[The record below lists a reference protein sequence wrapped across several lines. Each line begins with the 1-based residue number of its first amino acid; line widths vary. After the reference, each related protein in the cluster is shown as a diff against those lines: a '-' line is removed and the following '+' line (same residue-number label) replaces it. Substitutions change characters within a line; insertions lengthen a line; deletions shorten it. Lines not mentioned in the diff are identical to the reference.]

1 MGFFSKNKVENE
13 IKEEK
18 PCPYCAKV
26 RDEEHVGRC
35 LQRTVKDLVESV
47 NQIHES
53 IEEMTKAATAMSAKV
68 ESFSLRMRMEKLAP
82 GAVKGLIAGSKVNP
96 AGEQNSVSAVSK
108 KEISEIQETLKGIK
122 VMGNFQ
128 SANVMKINK
137 QNSKM

>member
-1 MGFFSKNKVENE
+1 MGFFSRNKIADE

-35 LQRTVKDLVESV
+35 LTRTVKDLVESV
-47 NQIHES
+47 NQVHDS

-82 GAVKGLIAGSKVNP
+82 GAVKGLIAGSKGNT
-96 AGEQNSVSAVSK
+96 AGKGRHLNKRSK
-108 KEISEIQETLKGIK
+108 IH
-122 VMGNFQ
+122 FR
-128 SANVMKINK
+128 K
-137 QNSKM
+137 QQKTPF